1 MSRSDPTNRAPGAQ
15 PYVFG
20 LLAGL
25 VVGLSVL
32 LYLVWAG
39 RLSSGL
45 RPAPRSRAVVS
56 EAVTGSR
63 RTALVIAAASTRQSV
78 VTIRADGPRQ
88 VSSPFDQLLW
98 APFAVRRTEYF
109 RWVGSGFLIDARG
122 YIITNEHVVR
132 GADHLVVSMGD
143 ERRGTSAPAI
153 VVGMAPEFDLALL
166 KLPDGF
172 GTEGGN
178 LEDAEPL
185 LVPAPLGDS
194 DDLMVGEWVIAIGS
208 PFGIELGSE
217 PSVSAGVISAV
228 HRDLPSPQPGQSV
241 WPYLKMIQTDATIN
255 DGNSGGPLVNADGEV
270 IGVNAAR
277 LESPVGE
284 VGVGFSI
291 PINTVKWVWEEL
303 RDYGEVR
310 KPWIGWAV
318 SEVSPEVRARLALPE
333 EEGVLT
339 VTRVLPGSPAER
351 AGIRPGDVLRS
362 INGLD
367 AYSLARADRILFGTP
382 VGGQVEVEILGDG
395 QLRRVVVHVVEDPGT
410 RAEREARYRR
420 RLG

>member
-1 MSRSDPTNRAPGAQ
+1 MQSPAAPSRSTRAQ
-15 PYVFG
+15 PYLFG
-20 LLAGL
+20 LLAGM
-25 VVGLSVL
+25 VVGLTV
-32 LYLVWAG
+32 LVWPLYAG
-39 RLSSGL
+39 YIGRSL
-45 RPAPRSRAVVS
+45 RDRPRPRSIPSDTVA
-56 EAVTGSR
+56 ESR
-63 RTALVIAAASTRQSV
+63 RTALVVAASRTRPSV

-88 VSSPFDQLLW
+88 VASAFDRLLW
-98 APFAVRRTEYF
+98 APFAVQRTENF

-122 YIITNEHVVR
+122 YVITNEHVVR
-132 GADHLVVSMGD
+132 DADNLVVSMGD
-143 ERRGTSAPAI
+143 ERRGTSAPALI
-153 VVGMAPEFDLALL
+153 VGVAPEFDLALL

-172 GTEGGN
+172 GSERSGI
-178 LEDAEPL
+178 DDDEPL
-185 LVPAPLGDS
+185 LVPAQLGDS

-208 PFGIELGSE
+208 PFGIDLGNE

-228 HRDLPSPQPGQSV
+228 QRDLPSPGPGRSA

-277 LESPVGE
+277 LEGPVGDL
-284 VGVGFSI
+284 GVGFSI

-318 SEVSPEVRARLALPE
+318 SEVAPDVRARLSLPE

-339 VTRVLPGSPAER
+339 VTRVLPASPAER
-351 AGIRPGDVLRS
+351 AGIRPGDVIRS

-395 QLRRVVVHVVEDPGT
+395 QLRRVMVHVVEDPGT
-410 RAEREARYRR
+410 RAEREARHRR